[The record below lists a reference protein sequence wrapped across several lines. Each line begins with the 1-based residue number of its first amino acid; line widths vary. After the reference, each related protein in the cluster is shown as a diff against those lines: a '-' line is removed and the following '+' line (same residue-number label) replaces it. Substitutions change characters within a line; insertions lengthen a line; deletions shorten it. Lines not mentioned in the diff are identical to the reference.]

1 MFLKFIKFLISITI
15 IMYQSA
21 LYSQSISSNKFDS
34 KNFSKYFSGIIA
46 FENQNNSDALKFFD
60 SSKILLNEHNPYLK
74 KYISSLVL
82 ENKISRAINLIKNNK
97 EKKNINFFD
106 AYFLLFIDSL
116 KRDDFNNAD
125 KFLIKAFRYVK
136 KDELN
141 LAILETLKQYIHV
154 FQEKE
159 FLKDEKNFGN
169 LSLIAKTFQKCFLND
184 PKTDSHFVNLVEKVD
199 EDFSRYK
206 FFYINYLISE
216 DRIIEANKIVKNIN
230 SINSTLLLS
239 QAKNWL
245 DEDNSIKFN
254 NVFSCQNP
262 NDIISEF
269 LFLISNLYSSYDN
282 LEKSNFYLN
291 LSNYLNPKFK
301 FNLTLIAENYYNEDD
316 YIESKKILL
325 KFNKNDGIYN
335 WYQIKKRAKII
346 YQSDGEEESISF
358 IISKFN
364 TIKDPSI
371 RIVYDMANILKN
383 FKKFETAIGYY
394 NEVISKTKKF
404 DISYAELLYRRG
416 GCYERIR
423 EYNKSDQ
430 DLLKS
435 LEIKPNDAY
444 VLNYLAYSWLERNY
458 KIEVAIEM
466 LERAHKEERN
476 DPYILDSIGWAYYL
490 IGDFIKAEKFLT
502 QAIKLMPDDP
512 IVNDHYG
519 DILWMMD
526 RKIQARYYWK
536 SVLAIEDADEDMKK
550 NINDKLLFR
559 EYVLIYKIKQ
569 LIILLLIKLRTY

>member
-1 MFLKFIKFLISITI
+1 MFLKFIKFLVFIII

-21 LYSQSISSNKFDS
+21 LYSQSISSNKFNS

-60 SSKILLNEHNPYLK
+60 SSKILLNEHDPYLK

-82 ENKISRAINLIKNNK
+82 ENKISRAINLIKSNK

-116 KRDDFNNAD
+116 KRGDFNNAD
-125 KFLIKAFRYVK
+125 KSLRKAFEYVK
-136 KDELN
+136 KDEIN

-291 LSNYLNPKFK
+291 LSNFLNPKFI
-301 FNLTLIAENYYNEDD
+301 FNLSLVAENYYLNNNFEKA
-316 YIESKKILL
+316 KKIL
-325 KFNKNDGIYN
+325 KVFKKEDNFYY
-335 WYQIKKRAKII
+335 WYRVKIEAKII
-346 YQSDGEEESISF
+346 AKKKNLNQSLNYVV
-358 IISKFN
+358 SKFN
-364 TIKDPSI
+364 EINDPDDKMIFDLANFYKNSKEYELSIKH
-371 RIVYDMANILKN
+371 YTNILKN
-383 FKKFETAIGYY
+383 LEDESILK
-394 NEVISKTKKF
+394 S
-404 DISYAELLYRRG
+404 DLLYRRG
-416 GCYERIR
+416 GSYERMGNYKKAD
-423 EYNKSDQ
+423 E

-435 LEIKPNDAY
+435 LKINPDEPY
-444 VLNYLAYSWLERNY
+444 VLNYLAYSWLERDY
-458 KIEVAIEM
+458 KINEAIKM
-466 LERAHKEERN
+466 LENAYSEEKN
-476 DPYILDSIGWAYYL
+476 DPYIIDSIGWGYFLLNDYL
-490 IGDFIKAEKFLT
+490 KAEKFLRR
-502 QAIKLMPDDP
+502 ALELMPEDP

-519 DILWMMD
+519 DILWKLD
-526 RKIQARYYWK
+526 RKIEARYFWNN
-536 SVLAIEDADEDMKK
+536 VLKMDDAEKEMID
-550 NINDKLLFR
+550 NIN
-559 EYVLIYKIKQ
+559 IKIVDGLK
-569 LIILLLIKLRTY
+569 KS